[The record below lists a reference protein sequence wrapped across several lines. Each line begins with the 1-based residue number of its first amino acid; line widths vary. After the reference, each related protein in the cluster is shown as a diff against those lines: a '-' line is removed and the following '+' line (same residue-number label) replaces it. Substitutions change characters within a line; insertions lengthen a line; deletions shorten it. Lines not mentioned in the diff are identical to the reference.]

1 MATLNITT
9 LVLQPR
15 TTHTHT
21 VVFLHGRGDNASDF
35 SNSLIKLRDSKNR
48 TLFDALPSFRWI
60 FPQAPMRR
68 CLSNG
73 ETIPQ
78 WFDVYDV
85 TRFTTREEV
94 QQPGLRE
101 MVPEITQILAR
112 EANILAG
119 RWDRVVLAGISMGA
133 GTSVHTLFNL
143 QVPQAGGGRLGA
155 FLSFS
160 ARCPFDGR
168 SLDDVRRVLSLGNVP
183 SNEDTI
189 RKTPMLLE
197 HCVDDGLV
205 FIENG
210 RNLRD
215 TLKRYG
221 AKVTWKEYAS
231 GDHWF
236 NAPKG
241 MDDAIQFLESVLDV
255 PQGQE
260 VSGADSDVE
269 MT

>member
-1 MATLNITT
+1 MVAKIDT
-9 LVLQPR
+9 LVLQPKA
-15 TTHTHT
+15 THTHT
-21 VVFLHGRGDNASDF
+21 VVFLHGRGDNTTDF
-35 SNSLIKLRDSKNR
+35 ANSLIQLRDSKNR
-48 TLFDALPSFRWI
+48 TLFEALPSFRWI

-68 CLSNG
+68 CISNG
-73 ETIPQ
+73 QTIPQ

-85 TRFTTREEV
+85 TSFRSREEV

-112 EANILAG
+112 EASALAG
-119 RWDRVVLAGISMGA
+119 GWDRVVLAGISMGA

-143 QVPQAGGGRLGA
+143 QVPPEGGGRLGA

-168 SLDDVRRVLSLGNVP
+168 SLDDVRRVLRLDSVPGND
-183 SNEDTI
+183 DTI

-205 FIENG
+205 YVENG
-210 RNLRD
+210 RDLRD
-215 TLKRYG
+215 TLRRYG
-221 AKVTWKEYAS
+221 AQVTWKEYAS

-236 NAPKG
+236 NAPEG
-241 MDDAIQFLESVLDV
+241 IDDAIQFLESVLDI
-255 PQGQE
+255 PQGLE
-260 VSGADSDVE
+260 VSNADSDVE